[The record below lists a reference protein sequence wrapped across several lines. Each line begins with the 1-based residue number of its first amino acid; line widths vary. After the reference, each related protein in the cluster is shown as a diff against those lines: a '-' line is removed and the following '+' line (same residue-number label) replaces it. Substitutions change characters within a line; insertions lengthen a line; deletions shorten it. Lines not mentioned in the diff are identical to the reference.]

1 MRGVTLPPQLLHGYN
16 YNVVVNQ
23 QHLQP
28 QHQYQPQQQQ
38 QYQQQHQQQHQHPSA
53 SLSCLPGSREQQ
65 HPQSPGGGQQQHKPG
80 PRPNYQNV
88 PAIVVDQ
95 PQPPHH
101 SGGSTRCGD
110 SATFQRLGMRP
121 GSHSESV
128 VSEEAQQ
135 ALETRRLALTQV
147 GASRI
152 LVVAEDPSGAVCTL
166 WNNIQTN
173 TSSVCPL

>member
-65 HPQSPGGGQQQHKPG
+65 HPQSLGGGQQRHKPG

-95 PQPPHH
+95 PQP
-101 SGGSTRCGD
+101 STRCGD

-147 GASRI
+147 AASKFEFFWTSY
-152 LVVAEDPSGAVCTL
+152 VAK
-166 WNNIQTN
+166 TN
-173 TSSVCPL
+173 K

>member
-16 YNVVVNQ
+16 YNV
-23 QHLQP
+23 
-28 QHQYQPQQQQ
+28 Q
-38 QYQQQHQQQHQHPSA
+38 QYQQQYQPQPPPA
-53 SLSCLPGSREQQ
+53 SLSCVPGSREQQ
-65 HPQSPGGGQQQHKPG
+65 HPQSLGGGQQQHQPG

-121 GSHSESV
+121 GAHSESV

-147 GASRI
+147 GVSR
-152 LVVAEDPSGAVCTL
+152 
-166 WNNIQTN
+166 
-173 TSSVCPL
+173 

>member
-23 QHLQP
+23 QHQQP
-28 QHQYQPQQQQ
+28 QHPYQPQHQQ
-38 QYQQQHQQQHQHPSA
+38 QYQQHQCQPQHPTA
-53 SLSCLPGSREQQ
+53 TLSRLPGSREQQ
-65 HPQSPGGGQQQHKPG
+65 HPQSLGGGQQQHQPG

-101 SGGSTRCGD
+101 SGASISCGD

-135 ALETRRLALTQV
+135 ALETRRIALTQV
-147 GASRI
+147 GASCI
-152 LVVAEDPSGAVCTL
+152 SVVAEDPSGAVCTQ

>member
-23 QHLQP
+23 QQQQP
-28 QHQYQPQQQQ
+28 QHHYQPQH
-38 QYQQQHQQQHQHPSA
+38 QQQHQQQYQPQHPPA

-65 HPQSPGGGQQQHKPG
+65 HPRSLGGGQQQHKPG

-95 PQPPHH
+95 PQP
-101 SGGSTRCGD
+101 STRCGD

-147 GASRI
+147 GASKFAFFWTSY
-152 LVVAEDPSGAVCTL
+152 VAK
-166 WNNIQTN
+166 TN
-173 TSSVCPL
+173 K

>member
-16 YNVVVNQ
+16 YNVVANQ
-23 QHLQP
+23 QHQPPQQQYQP
-28 QHQYQPQQQQ
+28 QHQP
-38 QYQQQHQQQHQHPSA
+38 QYQQQYQQQHQHPSA
-53 SLSCLPGSREQQ
+53 SLSCLPGSREHQ
-65 HPQSPGGGQQQHKPG
+65 HHRSLGGGQQQHKPG

-95 PQPPHH
+95 PQP
-101 SGGSTRCGD
+101 STRCGD

-135 ALETRRLALTQV
+135 ALETKRLALTQV
-147 GASRI
+147 SASFI
-152 LVVAEDPSGAVCTL
+152 SVVA
-166 WNNIQTN
+166 NI
-173 TSSVCPL
+173 L